1 MDRIGGKARSG
12 EPRGG
17 HKQNRIKKTQLDLFG
32 TRASCRKF
40 LANGLRLMFT
50 ALAYT
55 LMQRLREIA
64 LAGTNLARAEMSEKQ
79 KAKSYTAELR
89 NRP

>member
-1 MDRIGGKARSG
+1 
-12 EPRGG
+12 
-17 HKQNRIKKTQLDLFG
+17 
-32 TRASCRKF
+32 
-40 LANGLRLMFT
+40 MFT